1 MLKPLAAFS
10 LFLFFASAAP
20 AQILGTGLHDNFHDK
35 SVLQPPAGSPVAI
48 IVFEDLGCPACAHD
62 HAIEAD
68 AAAKAHVPLIRYD
81 FPIPNHIW
89 TFQAAVCARYV
100 QDTLKN
106 PSLAEQYRAD
116 VFKIQ
121 AQINSKDDLQN
132 FTRNWFQKHGKQM
145 PFALGP
151 DSLFGLEVQAD
162 YRLGERMGVVH
173 TPTIIVLAPHGWV
186 QVVDVAQLYT
196 VIDQALAQTAAG
208 PVHGTL
214 KKPIAT
220 GQH

>member
-1 MLKPLAAFS
+1 MLKILAALS
-10 LFLFFASAAP
+10 VFLALASAGS
-20 AQILGTGLHDNFHDK
+20 AQILGTGLHDNFRDK

-100 QDTLKN
+100 QETLKN

-121 AQINSKDDLQN
+121 AQISNKDDLQN
-132 FTRNWFQKHGKQM
+132 FTTRWLRQHGQQP
-145 PFALGP
+145 PFVMDPSGN
-151 DSLFGLEVQAD
+151 LEKAVKAD
-162 YRLGERMGVVH
+162 FDRGMRLNVEY
-173 TPTIIVLAPHGWV
+173 TPTI
-186 QVVDVAQLYT
+186 VVVTKHNYQMICGAHDGNDPSKILPVAEA
-196 VIDQALAQTAAG
+196 ALAQAKSAPARPRAAR
-208 PVHGTL
+208 
-214 KKPIAT
+214 
-220 GQH
+220 